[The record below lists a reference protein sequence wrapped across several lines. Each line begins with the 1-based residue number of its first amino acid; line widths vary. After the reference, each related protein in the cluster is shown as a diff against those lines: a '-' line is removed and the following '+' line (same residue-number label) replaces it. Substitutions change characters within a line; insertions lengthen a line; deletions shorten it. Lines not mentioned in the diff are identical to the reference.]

1 LDEKLWIQAS
11 LGFVMAMSAV
21 ACGGSSA
28 ETHGSQVSAASGA
41 SGENS
46 TGGQG
51 GSLNLNTGAG
61 GSSGGSTMTGGTP
74 GAGGAPTS
82 LGGSLS
88 TGGGGGAMPS
98 IALHQCP
105 TTPEP
110 SCPTKVLERY
120 NQTNPSDL
128 EGVTEVKTAL
138 NIYQPEE
145 LAALSCLETVDDDLM
160 IDVFSPSQAVSF
172 WPLRNLQKTG
182 GGVEVSAGLTEAWVD
197 CGFSRLTSL
206 GSVYITGGAIDLS
219 DLSGKLD
226 LSSVKAITHI
236 RINRSNL
243 TQVTLPSNAA
253 LTMGQLWFDTNP
265 NLTTVDGFTA
275 VMLTQSGIQVTG
287 AQSVRIVNNPQ
298 LSTCRA
304 NQLQQLFLAAGFPA
318 ADMVIS
324 GNLPSCQ

>member
-1 LDEKLWIQAS
+1 
-11 LGFVMAMSAV
+11 M
-21 ACGGSSA
+21 
-28 ETHGSQVSAASGA
+28 
-41 SGENS
+41 
-46 TGGQG
+46 
-51 GSLNLNTGAG
+51 
-61 GSSGGSTMTGGTP
+61 
-74 GAGGAPTS
+74 
-82 LGGSLS
+82 
-88 TGGGGGAMPS
+88 GGGGGAMPS
-98 IALHQCP
+98 ITLHQCP

-120 NQTNPSDL
+120 TLTNPSDL

-160 IDVFSPSQAVSF
+160 IDVFSPSQALSF

-206 GSVYITGGAIDLS
+206 GSAYVTGGAIDVS

-226 LSSVKAITHI
+226 LSSVKTITHI

-243 TQVTLPSNAA
+243 TQVTLPSSAA

-275 VMLTQSGIQVTG
+275 VMLKQSNIQVSG
-287 AQSVRIVNNPQ
+287 AQSLRIVNNPQ

-304 NQLQQLFLAAGFPA
+304 NQLQQLFLAAGFAA

-324 GNLPSCQ
+324 GNLACSQ